1 MRSEATSVAEYL
13 EELPDDRRG
22 DLEVVRE
29 SMLAAVPSGVVE
41 TMNWGMV
48 SYEIP
53 LERYPDTYN
62 GQPSLFA
69 ALANQKRHMAIYL
82 HCIYAEPTIRQDFE
96 DEKRHP
102 VSQWISE
109 SHACASHVR
118 SGCRLTSL
126 RERCVE

>member
-1 MRSEATSVAEYL
+1 VRSEATSVDEYL

-22 DLEVVRE
+22 DLEVVRD

-62 GQPSLFA
+62 GQPLLFA
-69 ALANQKRHMAIYL
+69 ALADQKRHMAVYL

-96 DEKRHP
+96 YEKRHP

-109 SHACASHVR
+109 SRACASHVW

-126 RERCVE
+126 RERCVG